1 MQINIKNLE
10 GRSEAEDIGRCLFNL
25 YSTPAGTVAGD
36 REFGLSWAA
45 LDNVPSEAESI
56 YALEVMEKTDRY
68 EPRAKVIEVIFSRGM
83 ATIVLQKAGGEDI
96 GG

>member
-1 MQINIKNLE
+1 MQIYIKNLE

-25 YSTPAGTVAGD
+25 YSTPEGTIAGD
-36 REFGLSWAA
+36 RDFGLSWAA
-45 LDNVPSEAESI
+45 LDNVPAEAESI
-56 YALEVMEKTDRY
+56 YALEVMEKTDKY
-68 EPRAKVIEVIFSRGM
+68 ESRVKVMEVIFTSGV